1 MSFTPCLVNQTHLM
15 NTFRH
20 FLKRYFLFKC
30 IVITF
35 HFNSVYTITLYILL
49 QAKHWIVL
57 FNSLAGECE
66 GYKKSNITPY
76 MHVMTYHM
84 PILMQK
90 HGGVKKFTGQGK
102 IVHII
107 SNL

>member
-1 MSFTPCLVNQTHLM
+1 M
-15 NTFRH
+15 
-20 FLKRYFLFKC
+20 
-30 IVITF
+30 
-35 HFNSVYTITLYILL
+35 YTITLYILL

-84 PILMQK
+84 PIFMQK